1 MHRLGNRYIFIFGL
15 GLASQVEADPTAKS
29 EDERAK
35 QSESWGGPREPAG
48 RERPIQV
55 SK

>member
-1 MHRLGNRYIFIFGL
+1 MHRLGNKYIFILGL
-15 GLASQVEADPTAKS
+15 GLASQVEAEPTAKS

-35 QSESWGGPREPAG
+35 QSESWGGPTEPTG
-48 RERPIQV
+48 RERPIQS